1 MLPHHFVPI
10 DKVPMTSN
18 NKVDL
23 EALPVPGEQAG
34 EADSANIVL
43 PANER
48 EQQMLAI
55 WRQMLNRSDL
65 GVTSDYF
72 EHGGDSIRAIELI
85 ARLNRELDLKLETLT
100 CMNAGRSAP
109 FVHVRVQLKL
119 RLSI

>member
-1 MLPHHFVPI
+1 
-10 DKVPMTSN
+10 MTSN

-85 ARLNRELDLKLETLT
+85 ARLNRELDLKLEIADLYECRTIRAL
-100 CMNAGRSAP
+100 CARKSD
-109 FVHVRVQLKL
+109 LKL